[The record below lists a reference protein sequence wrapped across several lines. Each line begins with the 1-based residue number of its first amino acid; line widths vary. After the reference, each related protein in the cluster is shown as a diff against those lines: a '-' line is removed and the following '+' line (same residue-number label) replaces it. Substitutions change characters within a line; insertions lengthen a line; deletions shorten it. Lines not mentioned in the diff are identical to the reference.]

1 ATASVTLPGKEAEVV
16 DVRSGMHR
24 WSYAYEDADSRKALS
39 IDDTIDEIS
48 DDPAAW
54 SAVTDTLTKLVP
66 GNVFILNMLQSQR
79 KRSLRHGLAALPNA
93 DEVLTA
99 LADLLAELV

>member
-1 ATASVTLPGKEAEVV
+1 MECGDGRNP
-16 DVRSGMHR
+16 
-24 WSYAYEDADSRKALS
+24 ADYSNCQALS

-54 SAVTDTLTKLVP
+54 SAMTDALTRLVP

-79 KRSLRHGLAALPNA
+79 KRSLRHALTTLPNV
-93 DEVLTA
+93 DEVIEA